1 MRGGYYIHIQHNACM
16 FAGGIWDPG
25 KELLKALRTEID
37 ANQEEVEQIMDN
49 PQWKRY
55 FGDFDTNYM
64 LKKAPSGFDP
74 ESKHIDWLKRKAYTF
89 SCPLTDDEVCAPDFI
104 DKIMAL
110 SKAAKPMNDF
120 LNYTFELYGE
130 FPSHCR

>member
-1 MRGGYYIHIQHNACM
+1 M

-55 FGDFDTNYM
+55 FGDFDTNDM

-74 ESKHIDWLKRKAYTF
+74 ENKHIDWLKRKAYTF